1 MESNAYIELVR
12 HMYAHPRLYG
22 FFDSDEISEAL
33 SQFRTRIQSILDR
46 AEKESRTRD
55 AYLLSSMRF
64 VAKSVH
70 RQNFTFSLCENAYIY
85 SHFFEEFAMEAP
97 KELSAEERVD
107 RSEAT
112 AVIPI
117 SFSPQTF
124 VRRLSPDRKR
134 LLYLILKCAWDV
146 DEELLKKCCVAL
158 GVQEQ
163 YLFWLVERAK
173 RRTESNMAQITE
185 MNTRLHEL
193 WIRLRV
199 LELRLESSLIE
210 SEKLAICTTM
220 KRCRQRYLRLLE
232 RRKHRKSVISN
243 ECVAQLLEIPKGSVD
258 SGLFYLKKNI
268 AAAQTLAEYQK
279 LG

>member
-1 MESNAYIELVR
+1 MESNTYIDLVR

-33 SQFRTRIQSILDR
+33 SQFRARIQSILDR

-70 RQNFTFSLCENAYIY
+70 RQNFSLTLCENAYVY
-85 SHFFEEFAMEAP
+85 SQFSEEFAMEAP
-97 KELSAEERVD
+97 AELAVEERED
-107 RSEAT
+107 RSDST
-112 AVIPI
+112 APAPV
-117 SFSPQTF
+117 SLSPRTI

-134 LLYLILKCAWDV
+134 LLYLIVKCAWDV
-146 DEELLKKCCVAL
+146 DEDLLKKCCGAL
-158 GVQEQ
+158 GLQEQ

-173 RRTESNMAQITE
+173 RRTESNMAQVTE
-185 MNTRLHEL
+185 LNARLHEL

-210 SEKLAICTTM
+210 SERVAILSAM
-220 KRCRQRYLRLLE
+220 KRCRQRYYRLLD
-232 RRKHRKSVISN
+232 RRKHRKSIISN
-243 ECVAQLLEIPKGSVD
+243 ECVSQLLETPKGSVD

-268 AAAQTLAEYQK
+268 GAAQTLADYRK

>member
-1 MESNAYIELVR
+1 MESNAYIDLVR

-33 SQFRTRIQSILDR
+33 SQFRLRIQAILDR

-70 RQNFTFSLCENAYIY
+70 RQNFTFSLCESASMY
-85 SHFFEEFAMEAP
+85 SQFSEDFAMESP
-97 KELSAEERVD
+97 DELSAEERGEHGDAIAPTPV
-107 RSEAT
+107 SL
-112 AVIPI
+112 
-117 SFSPQTF
+117 SPRTI

-146 DEELLKKCCVAL
+146 DEELLKKCCGAL
-158 GVQEQ
+158 GLQEQ

-173 RRTESNMAQITE
+173 RRTDSNMAQITE
-185 MNTRLHEL
+185 LNARLHEVWL
-193 WIRLRV
+193 RLRV
-199 LELRLESSLIE
+199 LELRLESSLIA
-210 SEKLAICTTM
+210 SERDVILSAM
-220 KRCRQRYLRLLE
+220 KRCRQRYVRLLE
-232 RRKHRKSVISN
+232 RRKHKKSIISN
-243 ECVAQLLEIPKGSVD
+243 ECVSQLLEIPKGSVD

-268 AAAQTLAEYQK
+268 GAAQTLAEYRK